1 MMREQANFQTGI
13 EPLMATLHQAGPA
26 LTSLN
31 APSRVAQPRFWD
43 ALPARWSSDAD
54 DTLVCCQV
62 RQETHDVKSFFFRAP
77 SERAFVFEPGQ
88 FITLELEI
96 DGEPVNRCYT
106 ISSPP
111 TRPHTIS
118 ITVKRVP
125 GGTVSNWL
133 HDHLHAGMQV
143 RVLGPAGE
151 FSCAR
156 HPARKYLFLSAGS
169 GITPLMSM
177 SRAHHELGE
186 DSDIAFVHSARTPDD
201 IIFARELDL
210 IAANQSNFRTAF
222 VCERVAARTNWPG
235 VTGFLTLPLLKLIA
249 PDFLEREV
257 FTCGPAPYM
266 AAVRKLLDEGGFDR
280 RHYHEESFSFGGADE
295 ADAQALDAR
304 AGDALPEAIANSAA
318 SHVVTAAQEAPVVS
332 GESEQTTA
340 DRAERAER
348 AEAAERAETATRFKV
363 SFARSHREIECGSD
377 QHVLDAA
384 KKAGLRLPSSCTQGM
399 CGTCK
404 VKLVS
409 GEVAMKH
416 AGGIR
421 QREIDQGM
429 VLLCCS
435 KPLTDLVVEK

>member
-1 MMREQANFQTGI
+1 MRDQATF
-13 EPLMATLHQAGPA
+13 EPAA
-26 LTSLN
+26 
-31 APSRVAQPRFWD
+31 SRVTQPKFWG
-43 ALPARWSSDAD
+43 ALPARWNSDTD
-54 DTLVCCQV
+54 DELVCCHV

-77 SERAFVFEPGQ
+77 DERAFVFEPGQ

-96 DGEPVNRCYT
+96 DGEPINRCYT
-106 ISSPP
+106 ISSAP

-125 GGTVSNWL
+125 GGKVSNWL
-133 HDHLHAGMQV
+133 HDNVVAGSRV
-143 RVLGPAGE
+143 RVLGPSGE
-151 FSCAR
+151 FTCAR

-177 SRAHHELGE
+177 SRAHHELG
-186 DSDIAFVHSARTPDD
+186 DDADIVFLHSARTPDD

-210 IAANQSNFRTAF
+210 IASNHANFRTAF
-222 VCERVAARTNWPG
+222 VCERVGARTNWPG
-235 VTGFLTLPLLKLIA
+235 ITGFLSLPLLKLIA
-249 PDFLEREV
+249 PDYLDREI

-266 AAVRKLLDEGGFDR
+266 KAVRDLLDEGGFDR
-280 RHYHEESFSFGGADE
+280 KHYHEESFSFETIAE
-295 ADAQALDAR
+295 VASQLTTAHVADALATDGELVEGNGFASAPIDT
-304 AGDALPEAIANSAA
+304 AIDTTYK
-318 SHVVTAAQEAPVVS
+318 VT
-332 GESEQTTA
+332 
-340 DRAERAER
+340 
-348 AEAAERAETATRFKV
+348 
-363 SFARSHREIECGSD
+363 FAKSRREIECGSGE
-377 QHVLDAA
+377 HVLDAA
-384 KKAGLRLPSSCTQGM
+384 KKAGVRLPSSCTQGM

-435 KPLTDLVVEK
+435 KPLSDLVVEK

>member
-1 MMREQANFQTGI
+1 MMRDQAMFRLSPEADPNL
-13 EPLMATLHQAGPA
+13 E
-26 LTSLN
+26 TS
-31 APSRVAQPRFWD
+31 SRVTQPRFWE
-43 ALPARWSSDAD
+43 ALPARWNSDTD
-54 DTLVCCQV
+54 ETLVCCQV

-77 SERAFVFEPGQ
+77 SGRAFVFEPGQ

-96 DGEPVNRCYT
+96 DGEAVNRCYT

-125 GGTVSNWL
+125 DGKVSNWL
-133 HDHLHAGMQV
+133 HDNLHAGTQV

-151 FSCAR
+151 FTCAR
-156 HPARKYLFLSAGS
+156 HPARKFLFLSAGS
-169 GITPLMSM
+169 GVTPLMSM

-186 DSDIAFVHSARTPDD
+186 DSDIVFVHSARTPDD

-210 IAANQSNFRTAF
+210 IASNQSNFRTAF
-222 VCERVAARTNWPG
+222 VCERLGARTNWPG
-235 VTGFLTLPLLKLIA
+235 VTGFLSLPLLKLIA
-249 PDFLEREV
+249 PDFLDREI

-266 AAVRKLLDEGGFDR
+266 QAVRNLLDEGGFDR
-280 RHYHEESFSFGGADE
+280 SHYHEESFSFETIGEVAAQLTTAHV
-295 ADAQALDAR
+295 ADALQA
-304 AGDALPEAIANSAA
+304 P
-318 SHVVTAAQEAPVVS
+318 TATA
-332 GESEQTTA
+332 ESF
-340 DRAERAER
+340 
-348 AEAAERAETATRFKV
+348 AEAREQAAGFTPAQVPFETDTTFKV
-363 SFARSHREIECGSD
+363 SFAKSNREIECGSG

-384 KKAGLRLPSSCTQGM
+384 KKAGVRLPASCTQGM

-435 KPLTDLVVEK
+435 KPLSDLVVDK

>member
-1 MMREQANFQTGI
+1 MMRDQATFQLST
-13 EPLMATLHQAGPA
+13 EPA
-26 LTSLN
+26 LLR
-31 APSRVAQPRFWD
+31 AASRVTQPRFWET
-43 ALPARWSSDAD
+43 LPARWNSDAD
-54 DTLVCCQV
+54 DTLVCCHV
-62 RQETHDVKSFFFRAP
+62 RDETHDVKSFFFRAP

-96 DGEPVNRCYT
+96 DGEGINRCYT

-125 GGTVSNWL
+125 GGKVSNWL

-143 RVLGPAGE
+143 RVLGPSGE
-151 FSCAR
+151 FTCAR
-156 HPARKYLFLSAGS
+156 HPARKFLFLSAGS

-177 SRAHHELGE
+177 SRTHHELGE
-186 DSDIAFVHSARTPDD
+186 DSDIVFVHCARTPDD

-210 IAANQSNFRTAF
+210 IASNQTHFRTAF
-222 VCERVAARTNWPG
+222 VCERVGARTNWPG
-235 VTGFLTLPLLKLIA
+235 VTGFLSLSLLKLIA

-266 AAVRKLLDEGGFDR
+266 QAVRKLLDEGGFDR
-280 RHYHEESFSFGGADE
+280 SRYHEESFSFETVSEVATQLTTMHVADVLQH
-295 ADAQALDAR
+295 ADA
-304 AGDALPEAIANSAA
+304 P
-318 SHVVTAAQEAPVVS
+318 VTAGS
-332 GESEQTTA
+332 F
-340 DRAERAER
+340 
-348 AEAAERAETATRFKV
+348 AEALEEAAGFEPLPAPAPAETETRFKV
-363 SFARSHREIECGSD
+363 SFVKSHREIECAGG

-384 KKAGLRLPSSCTQGM
+384 KKAGVRLPASCTQGM

-435 KPLTDLVVEK
+435 KPLSDLVVDK

>member
-1 MMREQANFQTGI
+1 MMRDQATFQPGA
-13 EPLMATLHQAGPA
+13 EPIRSGAVGPV
-26 LTSLN
+26 T
-31 APSRVAQPRFWD
+31 SRVTQPLFWD

-54 DTLVCCQV
+54 DTLECCQV
-62 RQETHDVKSFFFRAP
+62 RDETHDVKSFFFRAP
-77 SERAFVFEPGQ
+77 AERAFVFEPGQ

-96 DGEPVNRCYT
+96 DGESINRCYT

-125 GGTVSNWL
+125 GGKVSNWL
-133 HDHLHAGMQV
+133 HDNLRPGAQV

-151 FSCAR
+151 FTCAR
-156 HPARKYLFLSAGS
+156 HPARKFLFLSAGS

-186 DSDIAFVHSARTPDD
+186 DSDIVFVHSARTPDD

-210 IAANQSNFRTAF
+210 IASNQAHFRTAF
-222 VCERVAARTNWPG
+222 VCERVGARTNWPG
-235 VTGFLTLPLLKLIA
+235 VTGFLSLPLLKLIA
-249 PDFLEREV
+249 PDFMEREI

-266 AAVRKLLDEGGFDR
+266 QAVRKLLDEGGFDR
-280 RHYHEESFSFGGADE
+280 GHYHEESFSFETVSEVAAQLTTAHV
-295 ADAQALDAR
+295 ADALQYATSLPIA
-304 AGDALPEAIANSAA
+304 AGNFDP
-318 SHVVTAAQEAPVVS
+318 APVPV
-332 GESEQTTA
+332 
-340 DRAERAER
+340 
-348 AEAAERAETATRFKV
+348 ETETRFKV
-363 SFARSHREIECGSD
+363 SFAKSNREIECGSGE
-377 QHVLDAA
+377 HVLDAA
-384 KKAGLRLPSSCTQGM
+384 KKAGVRLPASCTQGM

-409 GEVAMKH
+409 GEVSMKH

-435 KPLTDLVVEK
+435 KPLSDLVVDK

>member
-1 MMREQANFQTGI
+1 MRDQATFQLSP
-13 EPLMATLHQAGPA
+13 EP
-26 LTSLN
+26 
-31 APSRVAQPRFWD
+31 APDHAASRVTQPRFWET
-43 ALPARWSSDAD
+43 LPPRWNSDTD

-77 SERAFVFEPGQ
+77 SGRAFVFEPGQ

-96 DGEPVNRCYT
+96 DGESINRCYT

-125 GGTVSNWL
+125 GGKVSNWL
-133 HDHLHAGMQV
+133 HDNLHAGAEV
-143 RVLGPAGE
+143 RVLGPSGE
-151 FSCAR
+151 FTCAR
-156 HPARKYLFLSAGS
+156 HPARKFLFLSAGS

-186 DSDIAFVHSARTPDD
+186 DSDIVFVHSARTPDD

-210 IAANQSNFRTAF
+210 IASNQAHFRTAF
-222 VCERVAARTNWPG
+222 VCERVGARTNWPG

-249 PDFLEREV
+249 PDYLEREI

-266 AAVRKLLDEGGFDR
+266 QAVRNLLDEGGFDR
-280 RHYHEESFSFGGADE
+280 RHYHEESFSFETVSEVAAQLTTAHV
-295 ADAQALDAR
+295 ADALQSVGA
-304 AGDALPEAIANSAA
+304 P
-318 SHVVTAAQEAPVVS
+318 VTADSFVEAREEAPGFAPAPVS
-332 GESEQTTA
+332 I
-340 DRAERAER
+340 
-348 AEAAERAETATRFKV
+348 ETEIRFKV
-363 SFARSHREIECGSD
+363 SFAKSNREIECGSG

-384 KKAGLRLPSSCTQGM
+384 KKAGVRLPASCTQGM

-435 KPLTDLVVEK
+435 KPLSDLVVDK

>member
-1 MMREQANFQTGI
+1 MMRDHATFQLGT
-13 EPLMATLHQAGPA
+13 EPASQFAT
-26 LTSLN
+26 
-31 APSRVAQPRFWD
+31 SRVTQPRFWD
-43 ALPARWSSDAD
+43 TLPARWDSDVD
-54 DTLVCCQV
+54 DTLVCCHV

-77 SERAFVFEPGQ
+77 GERSFVFEPGQ
-88 FITLELEI
+88 FITLELDI
-96 DGEPVNRCYT
+96 DGESINRCYT

-125 GGTVSNWL
+125 GGKVSNWL
-133 HDHLHAGMQV
+133 HDNLQAGGEV

-151 FSCAR
+151 FTCAR
-156 HPARKYLFLSAGS
+156 HPARKLLFLSAGS

-186 DSDIAFVHSARTPDD
+186 DSDIVFVHSARTPDD

-210 IAANQSNFRTAF
+210 IASNHAHFRTAF
-222 VCERVAARTNWPG
+222 VCERVGARTNWPG

-249 PDFLEREV
+249 PDFLEREI

-266 AAVRKLLDEGGFDR
+266 QAVRNLLDEGGFDR
-280 RHYHEESFSFGGADE
+280 GHYHEESFSFGTVSE
-295 ADAQALDAR
+295 L
-304 AGDALPEAIANSAA
+304 
-318 SHVVTAAQEAPVVS
+318 AAQL
-332 GESEQTTA
+332 TTVHV
-340 DRAERAER
+340 AEVLQN
-348 AEAAERAETATRFKV
+348 AAEPATVESFVEAREQAPAFEPATAPGMAEVETRYKV
-363 SFARSHREIECGSD
+363 SFTKSNREIECGSG

-384 KKAGLRLPSSCTQGM
+384 KKAGVRLPASCTQGM

>member
-1 MMREQANFQTGI
+1 MMRDQAAFQPGG
-13 EPLMATLHQAGPA
+13 EPATDPA
-26 LTSLN
+26 TSR
-31 APSRVAQPRFWD
+31 ASRVTQPRFWD
-43 ALPARWSSDAD
+43 ALPARWNSDVD
-54 DTLVCCQV
+54 DTLVCCHV

-77 SERAFVFEPGQ
+77 NERAFVFEPGQ
-88 FITLELEI
+88 FITLELDI
-96 DGEPVNRCYT
+96 DGESINRCYT

-125 GGTVSNWL
+125 GGKVSNWL
-133 HDHLHAGMQV
+133 HDNLQVGGEV

-151 FSCAR
+151 FTCAR
-156 HPARKYLFLSAGS
+156 HPARKFLFLSAGS

-186 DSDIAFVHSARTPDD
+186 DSDIVFVHSARTPDD

-210 IAANQSNFRTAF
+210 IASNHAHFRTAF
-222 VCERVAARTNWPG
+222 VCERLGARTNWPG

-249 PDFLEREV
+249 PDFLEREI

-266 AAVRKLLDEGGFDR
+266 QAVRNLLEEGGFDR
-280 RHYHEESFSFGGADE
+280 RHYHEESFSFE
-295 ADAQALDAR
+295 TVS
-304 AGDALPEAIANSAA
+304 E
-318 SHVVTAAQEAPVVS
+318 VAAQL
-332 GESEQTTA
+332 TTA
-340 DRAERAER
+340 HVGDVLQTATEAVAVESF
-348 AEAAERAETATRFKV
+348 AEARQEASAFEPAPAAPEIGTEIETRYKV
-363 SFARSHREIECGSD
+363 SFTKSNREIECGSG

-384 KKAGLRLPSSCTQGM
+384 KKAGVRLPASCTQGM

>member
-1 MMREQANFQTGI
+1 MMRDETTFQLTPG
-13 EPLMATLHQAGPA
+13 TDSNVA
-26 LTSLN
+26 L
-31 APSRVAQPRFWD
+31 SRVTRPRFWE
-43 ALPARWSSDAD
+43 ALPARWDSDVEE
-54 DTLVCCQV
+54 TLSCCQV

-77 SERAFVFEPGQ
+77 SGRAFVFEPGQ
-88 FITLELEI
+88 FLTLELVI
-96 DGEPVNRCYT
+96 DGVSVNRCYT

-125 GGTVSNWL
+125 GGKVSNWL
-133 HDHLHAGMQV
+133 HDNMQAGTQV

-151 FSCAR
+151 FTCAR
-156 HPARKYLFLSAGS
+156 HPAQKSLFLSAGS

-177 SRAHHELGE
+177 SRAYHELGE
-186 DSDIAFVHSARTPDD
+186 DSDIVFVHSARTPDD
-201 IIFARELDL
+201 IIFARELEL
-210 IAANQSNFRTAF
+210 IASNQANFRTAF
-222 VCERVAARTNWPG
+222 VCERVGTRTSWPG

-249 PDFLEREV
+249 PDFLEREI

-266 AAVRKLLDEGGFDR
+266 QAVRNLLEEGGFDR
-280 RHYHEESFSFGGADE
+280 SHYHEESFSFETVGALAAQLTNAHV
-295 ADAQALDAR
+295 ADAQRSTEDFVEKR
-304 AGDALPEAIANSAA
+304 AQAIGFAPEM
-318 SHVVTAAQEAPVVS
+318 EPEPVSVNT
-332 GESEQTTA
+332 ETT
-340 DRAERAER
+340 
-348 AEAAERAETATRFKV
+348 FKV
-363 SFARSHREIECGSD
+363 SFARSNREIECGSG
-377 QHVLDAA
+377 QQVLDAA
-384 KKAGLRLPSSCTQGM
+384 KKAGVRLPASCTQGM

-435 KPLTDLVVEK
+435 KPLTDLVVDK